1 MSAPHAAPAGRAAI
15 RRALVTTLVVA
26 ATGLL
31 PAPAVGAVSVPARID
46 ADGAV
51 DVTAKLQRFVDSL
64 PNRTTIRFPRGA
76 RYRIDGTLEWVGRRG
91 LTLEGNGATL
101 VATARGRPERAHIRL
116 IDGGR
121 WTIRNLRIRG
131 ANPGGGSFD
140 PEYQWQHGVD
150 LRGVHGVTLKRVS
163 IADVY
168 GDAVYI
174 GLSTTSGRWSRDIS
188 IIRSRSVRS
197 GRMAIAVTGG
207 RRVEVIG
214 GSWSEPGLSTFD
226 IEPNGAPGGAEQV
239 LIENTV
245 VGPGSR
251 HRALDI
257 TGIGRVSNITLR
269 GNRFTGR
276 PLHVRVDQASGRPRN
291 IVIEDNVS
299 SVPFSGSDAA
309 MTFRNTDGVTVRDNR
324 HVVYEGDAVT
334 LVAAPESTDVEV
346 SGQRLVY
353 RRSPSST
360 LPLLAV
366 GGTALAL
373 LVLVMW
379 RRRPPFALRAYRR
392 QSPS

>member
-1 MSAPHAAPAGRAAI
+1 MSAPHAALAGRATI
-15 RRALVTTLVVA
+15 RRALMTAMVVA
-26 ATGLL
+26 ATGLS
-31 PAPAVGAVSVPARID
+31 PAPAGGAVSVPARID

-51 DVTAKLQRFVDSL
+51 DVTAKLQRFVDSV
-64 PNRTTIRFPRGA
+64 PDRTTIRFPRGA
-76 RYRIDGTLEWVGRRG
+76 RYRVDGTLEWVGRRG

-101 VATARGRPERAHIRL
+101 VGTAPGDAERAHIRL

-121 WTIRNLRIRG
+121 WKIRNLRIRG
-131 ANPGGGSFD
+131 ANTGGGTFD
-140 PEYQWQHGVD
+140 PRYQWQHGVD
-150 LRGVHGVTLKRVS
+150 LRGVDGVMLKRVS

-174 GLSTTSGRWSRDIS
+174 GLSTRSGRWSRDIS
-188 IIRSRSVRS
+188 IIRSRSLRS

-226 IEPNGAPGGAEQV
+226 IEPNGTAGGADRI
-239 LIENTV
+239 LIADTI

-257 TGIGRVSNITLR
+257 TGVGPVSNITLR

-276 PLHVRVDQASGRPRN
+276 PLHVRVDQASGRPQN

-299 SVPFSGSDAA
+299 SFPFAGSDAA

-324 HVVYEGDAVT
+324 HVLYEGDPVT
-334 LVAAPESTDVEV
+334 LVAAPESTRVAV
-346 SGQRLVY
+346 SGQRVVY

-373 LVLVMW
+373 IVLVLW
-379 RRRPPFALRAYRR
+379 RRRPPFSLRAHRR
-392 QSPS
+392 QSTS